1 MGGFRKFWDQTFMRI
16 IIGPHPAWFT
26 RIDFWLQFCL
36 SGVLWLFLLL
46 LYSLL
51 SLLYTAYSIVVV
63 AIGMSEPRDW
73 PHFFGSPLN
82 AYTVRNCWGEWINQ
96 ITFIMIVCLYTVAS
110 GTKCSGKC
118 WQIMLILSLNNY
130 VCRRASSHPLQAL
143 FGFLSIRPNS
153 SYWRIRHLQKLD
165 WSLNSRILLV
175 ASCCETCD
183 HLRRYYISVGCE
195 NKVLFKSK

>member
-1 MGGFRKFWDQTFMRI
+1 MGGFRKFWDQTFMWI
-16 IIGPHPAWFT
+16 IIGPHPAWLT
-26 RIDFWLQFCL
+26 RIDNFWLQLCL
-36 SGVLWLFLLL
+36 SGVLWLFVLL

-51 SLLYTAYSIVVV
+51 SLLYTVYSIVVV

-118 WQIMLILSLNNY
+118 WQIMLILSLHNY
-130 VCRRASSHPLQAL
+130 VCRRTSSHPASSSFPL
-143 FGFLSIRPNS
+143 S
-153 SYWRIRHLQKLD
+153 SYQ
-165 WSLNSRILLV
+165 
-175 ASCCETCD
+175 A
-183 HLRRYYISVGCE
+183 
-195 NKVLFKSK
+195 